1 MARVLFV
8 ASTLL
13 ACCYVGAT
21 AMTQD
26 VYPGEALGKHM
37 VGEFSP
43 AYAVCAPHN
52 VNKQFALN
60 DDNATILVAIKSP
73 G

>member
-1 MARVLFV
+1 
-8 ASTLL
+8 
-13 ACCYVGAT
+13 
-21 AMTQD
+21 MTQD